1 MFFES
6 NTRLPV
12 KMNEQYQKMDK
23 EKTEAELAYLKTQV
37 NPHFLFNTLNTIY
50 AMALEQ
56 SPATADAIAK
66 LSGIM
71 RYVLK
76 ESANELIS
84 LGTELECIS
93 NYIDLQHARF
103 GNGVNIEYKA
113 TGQTG
118 DVQIAPLFL
127 LPFIENAFKHG
138 INPEK
143 DSRVAVNIDVS
154 GDMLKMHIEN
164 TIVPI
169 ANEEPKSG
177 LGIANTEKRLRRQY
191 PGKHTLAI
199 SQQNDIFIVD
209 LTIHLS

>member
-1 MFFES
+1 MIFEL

-12 KMNEQYQKMDK
+12 KMNEQYQKMEK

-76 ESANELIS
+76 ESSNGFIS
-84 LGTELECIS
+84 LGTELDCIS
-93 NYIDLQHARF
+93 NYIDLQHERF
-103 GNGVNIEYKA
+103 GNSVNIEYKA
-113 TGQTG
+113 TGQPGAT
-118 DVQIAPLFL
+118 QIAPLFL

-138 INPEK
+138 INPER
-143 DSRVAVNIDVS
+143 DSRVAVTINIS
-154 GDMLKMHIEN
+154 GDMLKMHVEN

-169 ANEEPKSG
+169 ATQEPKSG
-177 LGIANTEKRLRRQY
+177 LGIANTQKRLEHQY